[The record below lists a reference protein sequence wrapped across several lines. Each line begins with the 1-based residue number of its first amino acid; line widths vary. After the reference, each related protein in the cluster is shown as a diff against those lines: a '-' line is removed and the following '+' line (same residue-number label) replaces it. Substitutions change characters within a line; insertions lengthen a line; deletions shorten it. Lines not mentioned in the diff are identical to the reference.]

1 MKALFFTLFIFASL
15 FVAYDYF
22 GMPVGQKLIFKS
34 LNQAAEATQDSGS
47 SSPADTETAPASS
60 HTTAADSS
68 TATPEPNAEPSTGSQ
83 MSASSSS
90 STTSTAAPTTKPV
103 VDPSGFVPPNFSS
116 METLT
121 KGWSVIPASAFPRP
135 VTLKKDAAF
144 KMSAGSITVKAG
156 TSATA
161 LAFAQGQLQL
171 APNATSTARAVVS
184 VDDTDLKDLLL
195 SGYEKWKVARV
206 SILRDAHLRRLARAT
221 SAPSTPVV
229 AGSNTVDAAGKPVQ
243 SASGSYPLLVAHLKS
258 GEVTEIKAEN
268 VKRWG
273 DAVATTWEGKPAYAV
288 PVSCEV
294 STIFGPQPVDAQ
306 AIIVSGRV
314 KGWFYSGSGEP
325 VP

>member
-1 MKALFFTLFIFASL
+1 MKSLFITLLLFA
-15 FVAYDYF
+15 VAVAAFDYF
-22 GMPVGQKLIFKS
+22 GNPPGQKFIFKS
-34 LNQAAEATQDSGS
+34 LNTPAPEDAEDSPPQSPASTATTTVPTES
-47 SSPADTETAPASS
+47 SSPAAPSSEPAPA
-60 HTTAADSS
+60 
-68 TATPEPNAEPSTGSQ
+68 
-83 MSASSSS
+83 
-90 STTSTAAPTTKPV
+90 TAAPSTSPMPSTAGSASGSTSTQPATAA
-103 VDPSGFVPPNFSS
+103 DPSGFVAPSFSP
-116 METLT
+116 MEALT

-135 VTLKKDAAF
+135 VTLKKDAQF
-144 KMSAGSITVKAG
+144 KMGAGSITVRAG

-171 APNATSTARAVVS
+171 APNATSTARSVVS
-184 VDDTDLKDLLL
+184 VDDTDLKELLL
-195 SGYEKWKVARV
+195 SGYEKWKVNRV
-206 SILRDAHLRRLARAT
+206 AILRDAHLRRLARAKEVT
-221 SAPSTPVV
+221 TAPVAASST
-229 AGSNTVDAAGKPVQ
+229 TVDAAGKPVQ

-294 STIFGPQPVDAQ
+294 NTIFGLQPVDAQ
-306 AIIVSGRV
+306 AIIVAGRV